1 MRDAILALASILFLL
16 SFCGKAE
23 AGSIDYVDLADG
35 VSALDTSGRFVFGY
49 DFGIADTS
57 SNQTIGDIRF
67 MQICIQGVYAYLGI
81 DGGAFH
87 NALWSK
93 EDFMPPIASGDPL
106 EKVFEDLIYE
116 QPRFTLCHLTPGN
129 RYKLQILFRYGRG
142 HRPFTVT
149 FQDGDTT
156 DKTAALDQGDGRTV
170 PGLELPAAN
179 WAAAIV
185 YDWEAQTSAL
195 EIAVSGEIAHIY
207 GMTLED
213 LSGGHQMVE
222 DPRCETDELR
232 PPETFP
238 RFIVP
243 ECEQDMAALRELF
256 WRHYINPIRGCTLWQ
271 DWMTY
276 AALWPSTSVVQS
288 EQYNYRP
295 FHRDFL
301 LNADFDELGCV
312 ATHQHAS
319 YAHRDGWPFPTFEH
333 SMGKGAGWVRGN
345 LGQDTGWSC
354 VGATA
359 TKASKGETL
368 SVEITQRGAY
378 LLSPELA
385 VDAFNAPFV
394 EIRWKRQAAEGGD
407 PYLEWTTEEEPDF
420 SPRRRMSFL
429 GAEHDRGKGSLAF
442 ASIPLYRHPLWRGTI
457 KRIRVYPAPDT
468 SSGQVDVNAIM
479 TQYDTR
485 HTINNSNFVLG
496 CRNYFVWT
504 HDLDFLRANLSRARI
519 AMRWLQQE
527 AGGLEHGCILDPFP
541 GHDGRPG
548 YTGPPGQRAFRPGHG
563 VGSNYWDILPFGYFD
578 CYSSNYYYKSLL
590 AMAEVEEAVANHPS
604 WNLPAGGDAFDPQ
617 QLRTHAERVRQVIQ
631 KKFWDSGKGRFVGWI
646 DADGDRWDYG
656 FTFLNLEL
664 VESGVASPK
673 QGRKI
678 LDWISGRRI
687 IEGDTSTGADIYRW
701 RLAPRA
707 TTRRNI
713 ECYQWVWQAPESIPF
728 GGQVQDG
735 GAVLG
740 FSHHD
745 LMSRLKVI
753 GPDDAWVRLRE
764 ILDWYREV
772 QTAGGYRAYYAA
784 GDKGTTMQGAGV
796 AGGIGIDLEFIESIL
811 VPQVMLY
818 GFLGLKPVVDGIEI
832 APRLPSDWP
841 SLQVTN
847 IDYQGMDLDITVS
860 RDTIVLAASSSRER
874 ELTICL
880 PEADWRLVSAPREA
894 ALNVR
899 EGKPGIHLLVDGRR
913 EFRFQKGT

>member
-1 MRDAILALASILFLL
+1 MRKAAFALFSILFLF
-16 SFCGKAE
+16 SFYGKAK
-23 AGSIDYVDLADG
+23 AGSINYINLAEG
-35 VSALDTSGRFVFGY
+35 VSALDISGRFVFGY
-49 DFGIADTS
+49 DFGITDGGS
-57 SNQTIGDIRF
+57 KQTVGDVRF
-67 MQICIQGVYAYLGI
+67 VPLGTQGAYAYLSIEEGV
-81 DGGAFH
+81 FH
-87 NALWSK
+87 KEVWSK
-93 EDFMPPIASGDPL
+93 EDFMPPIAPGDPL
-106 EKVFEDLIYE
+106 EKILEDLIYR

-129 RYKLQILFRYGRG
+129 RYKLQILIRHGTG
-142 HRPFTVT
+142 DRPFTIA

-156 DKTAALDQGDGRTV
+156 EQTPAMDQGDGRTI
-170 PGLELPAAN
+170 PGLELPADN

-185 YDWEAQTSAL
+185 YDWEAQTDAL
-195 EIAVSGEIAHIY
+195 KIAVSGEVAHLY

-213 LSGGHQMVE
+213 LSGGHQMVN
-222 DPRCETDELR
+222 DPRCPTAALLPSD
-232 PPETFP
+232 TFP

-243 ECEQDMAALRELF
+243 DLEQEMGALRELF

-276 AALWPSTSVVQS
+276 AALWPLTSAAEAQ
-288 EQYNYRP
+288 QYNYRP
-295 FHRDFL
+295 FHRNFL
-301 LNADFDELGCV
+301 LNADFDEWGCV

-345 LGQDTGWSC
+345 LGETAGWSC

-359 TKASKGETL
+359 LKEGEGEVW
-368 SVEITQRGAY
+368 SVEIAQPGAY

-394 EIRWKRQAAEGGD
+394 EIRWKRKADEGGD

-420 SPRRRMSFL
+420 SPERRMRFP

-442 ASIPLYRHPLWRGTI
+442 ASIPLYRHPLWKGTI
-457 KRIRVYPAPDT
+457 KRIRVFPAPDA
-468 SSGQVDVNAIM
+468 SSGKISINAIM

-504 HDLDFLRANLSRARI
+504 GELDFLRANLGRMRT
-519 AMRWLQQE
+519 AMQWLQQE
-527 AGGLEHGCILDPFP
+527 AGGLEHGCILDPLP

-548 YTGPPGQRAFRPGHG
+548 YTGPPGQRVFRPGHG
-563 VGSNYWDILPFGYFD
+563 VGSNYWDILPFGHFD

-590 AMAEVEEAVANHPS
+590 AMAEIEEAVGRHPS

-617 QLRTHAERVRQVIQ
+617 ELRKHAERVRRAIQ
-631 KKFWDSGKGRFVGWI
+631 KKFWDNGKGRFVGWI
-646 DADGDRWDYG
+646 DADGNRWDYG
-656 FTFLNLEL
+656 FIFLNLEL
-664 VESGVASPK
+664 IESGVASEK
-673 QGRKI
+673 QARTI

-687 IEGDTSTGADIYRW
+687 IEGETSTGEDIYRW

-707 TTRRNI
+707 TTLRNI

-745 LMSRLKVI
+745 LMSRLKVA
-753 GPDDAWVRLRE
+753 GPDDAWARLRE
-764 ILDWYREV
+764 ILAWYREV
-772 QTAGGYRAYYAA
+772 MAEGGYRAYYAA

-796 AGGIGIDLEFIESIL
+796 AGGIGIDLEFIESLL

-818 GFLGLKPVVDGIEI
+818 GFLGLNPGVDGIEI
-832 APRLPSDWP
+832 SPCLPSDWP

-847 IDYQGMDLDITVS
+847 ISCQGMELDVTAGRETV
-860 RDTIVLAASSSRER
+860 VLAASSSRER
-874 ELTICL
+874 ELNVNL
-880 PEADWRLVSAPREA
+880 PGADWRLLSASGEA
-894 ALNVR
+894 
-899 EGKPGIHLLVDGRR
+899 KPEVEAGQARFRLLVEGRD
-913 EFRFQKGT
+913 EFRFRRGN